1 VHYLVFRCQNQA
13 GNFRNVGNTRF
24 RSADNMFPDS
34 TNFGIPNVLFLICD
48 EQRKKNYVGLTL
60 QIPKPVRTRHDSK
73 AVYTLRFIMTT
84 L

>member
-1 VHYLVFRCQNQA
+1 
-13 GNFRNVGNTRF
+13 
-24 RSADNMFPDS
+24 MFPDS